1 MTREWRM
8 FRASANM
15 LRGAQWGEKT
25 RPSGQRRTE
34 ERVRHLRGWVMSVM
48 CCVYCDHCEP
58 CSTCGHPQPR
68 SHHHRWH
75 DWWSQAGAPLSSQHR
90 DDCKTILV
98 GGVHTL
104 RKARAHSTQPQTRFS
119 IFCIMMFHWDAI
131 TSHHKRCWRLTRH
144 LESFRVSLFSI
155 DCHFL
160 SYDRHWQGGVPGP
173 SVWCSMHRSPI
184 KYPFYSVSS

>member
-1 MTREWRM
+1 MTWEWRM

-25 RPSGQRRTE
+25 RPSGQQRTE
-34 ERVRHLRGWVMSVM
+34 ERVRHLIGWVMSVM
-48 CCVYCDHCEP
+48 CCVYCDHCAP

-75 DWWSQAGAPLSSQHR
+75 DWWSLAGAPLSSQHR

-104 RKARAHSTQPQTRFS
+104 RKARHKAHILKQDLVFFYHDVTLRCHHQSPQA
-119 IFCIMMFHWDAI
+119 M
-131 TSHHKRCWRLTRH
+131 
-144 LESFRVSLFSI
+144 LEADKTFRIIS
-155 DCHFL
+155 C
-160 SYDRHWQGGVPGP
+160 
-173 SVWCSMHRSPI
+173 
-184 KYPFYSVSS
+184 

>member
-1 MTREWRM
+1 MPICWEEHNEERKHVPVDSGEQRREWDIW
-8 FRASANM
+8 
-15 LRGAQWGEKT
+15 GDEWCQWCAVSIVT
-25 RPSGQRRTE
+25 I
-34 ERVRHLRGWVMSVM
+34 VN
-48 CCVYCDHCEP
+48 P